1 MAIIICKNCG
11 KKVSDTVDV
20 CIHCGN
26 NPKEE
31 NKNNVIEVSNEFA
44 EVKTV
49 EFDDLKEKEQLKLEA
64 EFVKQDKWAKRYML
78 DVIELPSFGRLLYY
92 PAIAIVILRILH
104 RLTEVFA
111 TGELI
116 NEELS
121 VIAAISGIGL
131 VVLPLCTFFYSVVKR
146 IYNRITQAHLIYL
159 KKFQK
164 WLMDNQ
170 NISYYPELKNLR
182 QKATFESMNIE

>member
-64 EFVKQDKWAKRYML
+64 EFVKHDKWAKRYML

-92 PAIAIVILRILH
+92 PAIAFVILRILH

-131 VVLPLCTFFYSVVKR
+131 VVLSLCTFFYSVVKR

-182 QKATFESMNIE
+182 QKAAFESINIQ